1 METFRWK
8 VEKFIVDKK
17 KSLTQPVRDPEGVV
31 LRIVEGE
38 DLVLRLLDQDV
49 QPDGQVRADH
59 VHQAETRDY
68 AVTVNLHLLERDV
81 LLLFYFIILLFY
93 FIVSFYC

>member
-1 METFRWK
+1 M
-8 VEKFIVDKK
+8 
-17 KSLTQPVRDPEGVV
+17 RDPEGVV

-49 QPDGQVRADH
+49 QPNGQVRADH
-59 VHQAETRDY
+59 VHQAETRDN

-81 LLLFYFIILLFY
+81 LLLFLFFY
-93 FIVSFYC
+93 FIVLFCFILLLGIFIIRNVLLLEIYY